1 MAALDSP
8 LELPSAAQS
17 QAPQPTHP
25 FANGAPETATATTT
39 TLVAGGDMDALGQ
52 YPDVEARCGGCKEII
67 DQDNG
72 GIVVAFG

>member
-1 MAALDSP
+1 
-8 LELPSAAQS
+8 
-17 QAPQPTHP
+17 
-25 FANGAPETATATTT
+25 
-39 TLVAGGDMDALGQ
+39 MDALGQ